1 MQDVKDI
8 TIIGAGPTGLFGA
21 FYAGMRGAS
30 CRLIDNLDQVGGQLT
45 ALYPEKYIFDVAG
58 FPKVLSK
65 DLVKGMGEQ
74 AFQFKQPVHLGE
86 NVTGLKRYSENG
98 KLAFTVVTDKD
109 EYPSRTVLIAGGI
122 GAFTPRKLPLKDVDR
137 WNGKGLHD
145 RVLDPKVFSGK
156 RVLLVGGG
164 DSAFDWA
171 VNLQGIAR
179 SIVMIHRRDGFRAH
193 AATVRQVREL
203 SAAGKMEL
211 RTFWELKTIHGD
223 ERIEAVTIFNSK
235 TKVEER
241 LAVDNVIPQLGL
253 ISPPGAIPQW
263 GLDIE
268 QGEHLCIRHRMP
280 VRLNAEG
287 DGPAVRL
294 LDVARQAVDAIDA
307 AGLRD
312 HAALERAADE
322 AFEERARLS
331 RVRQRRHE
339 RRSLGMAMH
348 VRQQLGERMGGD
360 QVAGREPRP
369 VLEREGGR
377 VDLHRVD
384 QEAALHVQPRL
395 PGALPLDFA
404 PQHLEQHFR
413 EPVLAGVEDR
423 EDDVGQR
430 TPAILDQRGAAAPRR
445 PVGE

>member
-58 FPKVLSK
+58 FPKVLAK
-65 DLVKGMGEQ
+65 DLVKGMAEQ

-86 NVTGLKRYSENG
+86 NVLGLKRDSENG
-98 KLAFTVVTDKD
+98 KPAFTVVTEQD

-137 WNGKGLHD
+137 WHGKGLHD
-145 RVLDPKVFSGK
+145 RVLDPQVFSGK

-193 AATVRQVREL
+193 AATVRQVQEL
-203 SAAGKMEL
+203 CAAGKMEL
-211 RTFWELKTIHGD
+211 RTFWELKMIHGD
-223 ERIEAVTIFNSK
+223 EHVDAVTIYNSK

-241 LAVDNVIPQLGL
+241 LAVDSVIPQLGF
-253 ISPPGAIPQW
+253 ISSLGAIAQW

-268 QGEHLCIRHRMP
+268 KGEIKVSQTMATNLP
-280 VRLNAEG
+280 GVF
-287 DGPAVRL
+287 
-294 LDVARQAVDAIDA
+294 A
-307 AGLRD
+307 AGDITTYPGKLKLIATG
-312 HAALERAADE
+312 AA
-322 AFEERARLS
+322 
-331 RVRQRRHE
+331 
-339 RRSLGMAMH
+339 
-348 VRQQLGERMGGD
+348 
-360 QVAGREPRP
+360 
-369 VLEREGGR
+369 
-377 VDLHRVD
+377 
-384 QEAALHVQPRL
+384 EAAIAVNHAVHFINPAAKVE
-395 PGALPLDFA
+395 PGHSSNMALFG
-404 PQHLEQHFR
+404 QT
-413 EPVLAGVEDR
+413 ED
-423 EDDVGQR
+423 
-430 TPAILDQRGAAAPRR
+430 
-445 PVGE
+445 

>member
-65 DLVKGMGEQ
+65 DLVKGMAEQ
-74 AFQFKQPVHLGE
+74 AFQFKPPVHLGE
-86 NVTGLKRYSENG
+86 NVTGLKRDSENG
-98 KLAFTVVTDKD
+98 QPAFTVVTERD

-137 WNGKGLHD
+137 WYGKGLHD

-193 AATVRQVREL
+193 AATVRQVQEL

-211 RTFWELKTIHGD
+211 RTFWELKAIHGD
-223 ERIEAVTIFNSK
+223 ERVDAVTIYNSK
-235 TKVEER
+235 TKLEER
-241 LAVDNVIPQLGL
+241 LAVDSVIPQLGF
-253 ISPPGAIPQW
+253 ISSLGAIAQW

-268 QGEHLCIRHRMP
+268 KGEIKVSQTMATNLP
-280 VRLNAEG
+280 GVF
-287 DGPAVRL
+287 
-294 LDVARQAVDAIDA
+294 A
-307 AGLRD
+307 AGDIITYPGKLKLIATG
-312 HAALERAADE
+312 AA
-322 AFEERARLS
+322 
-331 RVRQRRHE
+331 
-339 RRSLGMAMH
+339 
-348 VRQQLGERMGGD
+348 
-360 QVAGREPRP
+360 
-369 VLEREGGR
+369 
-377 VDLHRVD
+377 
-384 QEAALHVQPRL
+384 EAAIAVNHAVHFINPAAKIE
-395 PGALPLDFA
+395 PGHSSNMALFG
-404 PQHLEQHFR
+404 QT
-413 EPVLAGVEDR
+413 ED
-423 EDDVGQR
+423 
-430 TPAILDQRGAAAPRR
+430 
-445 PVGE
+445 